1 MIDKGIVVRIFNENK
16 RLPFRKRVVLIKLSE
31 HDLAGVEFH
40 HEKCSLLDDIQM
52 NDFVE
57 VNFNIKGKVGEE
69 DRLYNNLVGISIKKI

>member
-1 MIDKGIVVRIFNENK
+1 MIDKGIVVRVFDENK
-16 RLPFRKRVVLIKLSE
+16 RLRFRKRVVLIKLSE

-40 HEKCSLLDDIQM
+40 HEKCSLLDDISM

-69 DRLYNNLVGISIKKI
+69 DRLYNNLVGISIRKI